1 VLLATWTLAPV
12 AARFGGRAELG
23 LWMGVASPLALV
35 LGVGGGHNDLL
46 MVGLLV
52 AGLAIVAQGSWP
64 ALTLGAVVL
73 GAATVV
79 KTPAVAGVAFA
90 VPLWLSARHPPPGRF
105 PPLRRTLAATALAG
119 GVGVATMSLV
129 TILSG
134 LGWDWV
140 HEISSDISV
149 INWLSLPTAAAIVLK
164 LATGHLNGA
173 TALDGTM
180 RTIRSVGSALTGVVL
195 VGLWIVALR
204 RAPLACLVVGLVAAA
219 VLVPAVQ
226 PWYYCWALGLA
237 GLVVTRRW
245 MWLILMTVTVSSVIM
260 IRPNGQGLQMD
271 PAVISMIAGSAV
283 ASWIALHVRRTSPP
297 ASTPDHDRAEHAGT

>member
-1 VLLATWTLAPV
+1 
-12 AARFGGRAELG
+12 
-23 LWMGVASPLALV
+23 
-35 LGVGGGHNDLL
+35 
-46 MVGLLV
+46 
-52 AGLAIVAQGSWP
+52 
-64 ALTLGAVVL
+64 
-73 GAATVV
+73 
-79 KTPAVAGVAFA
+79 
-90 VPLWLSARHPPPGRF
+90 
-105 PPLRRTLAATALAG
+105 
-119 GVGVATMSLV
+119 MSLV
-129 TILSG
+129 TVVSG

-140 HEISSDISV
+140 HEISSDVSV

-164 LATGHLNGA
+164 LATGHLSGA

-204 RAPLACLVVGLVAAA
+204 RAPLACLVVGLGAAA

-245 MWLILMTVTVSSVIM
+245 MWLTLMTVTVSSVIM

-271 PAVISMIAGSAV
+271 PAVINMIAGSAL
-283 ASWIALHVRRTSPP
+283 ASWIALRVRRTSPP